1 MLYHQLI
8 RWICCDLCHNEPAAS
23 GDNPFWRPHA
33 ADIFLALFCDR
44 GFDQVTDQ
52 YFLYG
57 VPCAESAVAVVRG
70 SAGGYFGLETVW
82 ISGNTDHEGVCARQ
96 IRQGSS
102 ISIRLILVTVRIA
115 FREKSLRNFE
125 IICHIDSPALHAL
138 RLRYVVIVTFIV
150 VNGEIGVK
158 SHKEAN

>member
-1 MLYHQLI
+1 M
-8 RWICCDLCHNEPAAS
+8 
-23 GDNPFWRPHA
+23 
-33 ADIFLALFCDR
+33 
-44 GFDQVTDQ
+44 
-52 YFLYG
+52 
-57 VPCAESAVAVVRG
+57 AVVRG